1 MGNGRIIAPVRR
13 LDHMG
18 HRIHA
23 ESGETEGEPKID
35 DPLDLFMYF
44 GMSHVQIRL
53 EVIELMVI
61 ILSGDVIVGPE
72 ARLFAGKDIMFSGS
86 AGGGASLTDVV
97 SAIARAAVTPSCFF

>member
-1 MGNGRIIAPVRR
+1 
-13 LDHMG
+13 MG

-35 DPLDLFMYF
+35 DPLDLLMYF

-72 ARLFAGKDIMFSGS
+72 ARLFAGKDIMFSRLGRRR
-86 AGGGASLTDVV
+86 GVASDVV
-97 SAIARAAVTPSCFF
+97 SAIARAAVTPSCLKPWMPI